1 MSDSTKGYVGP
12 LAAALGAALFGFLVG
27 ARVSVGNHGAK
38 IVVMPIG
45 GDLVVVLPP
54 SAAAPS
60 AAAPSAAAPSA
71 AAQADS
77 DEVQVED
84 V

>member
-60 AAAPSAAAPSA
+60 AAAPSAAA
-71 AAQADS
+71 QADS
-77 DEVQVED
+77 DEVHVED